1 MGEKQQYEE
10 ITVELV
16 ELQTFS
22 EYVLRRLKC
31 TKADSQVSSSLKGTL
46 WSGVYTSGNRQVA
59 VERGLCEAEF
69 IQAATARLQLKE
81 DSVKRSLYKRQPP
94 GCSWKRLK
102 WSLSGRQLPG
112 TSGREPILHALFL
125 QPQANG
131 NQWSHRFELTALLF
145 SSFTLMSVHEYLL
158 EISWIIIIGTHSL
171 MNMGLSG

>member
-69 IQAATARLQLKE
+69 IQAATARLQLKTLK
-81 DSVKRSLYKRQPP
+81 VVAKRASA
-94 GCSWKRLK
+94 S
-102 WSLSGRQLPG
+102 
-112 TSGREPILHALFL
+112 
-125 QPQANG
+125 G
-131 NQWSHRFELTALLF
+131 NQRQRADPARSI
-145 SSFTLMSVHEYLL
+145 SSATGER
-158 EISWIIIIGTHSL
+158 
-171 MNMGLSG
+171 